1 MRLLEIGSSVVF
13 TIPLFGGIPITE
25 TIVVEWIIMAVLI
38 LGAAVVT
45 KGWKLVP
52 EGAQNV
58 VELMVEGFN
67 KFVEGAL
74 GEHWRD
80 YAPYL
85 GTVAAFLILANT
97 ISIFGLTPPTK
108 DISTTSALAIMSI
121 TTVIIASIRARGLKG
136 YVKHFFKSP
145 INLFINVLDL
155 FTRPLS
161 LAARLFGNIFA
172 AVTIME
178 LIERAVPIVV
188 PAVFSLYFDL
198 FDGLLQ
204 MLVFV
209 FLTMLYIEEAIE

>member
-1 MRLLEIGSSVVF
+1 MEIEPSVVF
-13 TIPLFGGIPITE
+13 TIPLFGGIPITM
-25 TIVVEWIIMAVLI
+25 TVVVEWIIMAVLI
-38 LGAAVVT
+38 VAAVVVT

-52 EGAQNV
+52 EGTQNV

-80 YAPYL
+80 YTPYL

-121 TTVIIASIRARGLKG
+121 TIVIIASIRARGFKG
-136 YVKHFFKSP
+136 YVKYFFKSP
-145 INLFINVLDL
+145 INLFVNVLDL

-178 LIERAVPIVV
+178 LIERAVPIVI